1 MAIDSKLMYGT
12 YVYPFPSSPTN
23 PNRGDIGTISYDNGV
38 PSLTVHK
45 GVRTTYSS
53 TDSTVIAPDPKP
65 LYFKNGA
72 GLNRA
77 AVASISWSGTVATC
91 TWLVYDADADESP
104 STTAPFWGDPVA
116 GPVVLTIGGKNV
128 TNPYALR
135 TRQVAPGIVDMYCI
149 DYDGKFIF
157 RVRSSGPSGDVYTVQ
172 NGYYEFA
179 GVNGNDS
186 FGVDLEITDD
196 YIYAL
201 FINGT
206 NLSAGAPTAN
216 YLNSTVVKLDF
227 GLGTPP
233 LAYVGPYTS
242 TTTGSGFPAKNA
254 FSIQAYG
261 SDLILTAVGG
271 PQHGGATGGQ
281 WNPDSRIQKIN
292 QGTLVVTDLLRAAA
306 NSAEPPEDQ
315 YDFRALSFSSD
326 GSVAFILLGVFDSG
340 WVMDWHLYATN
351 MTTITG
357 ASNALLSSLSP
368 APTEVGFTNG
378 EDGYYW
384 ATWFSEG
391 TGKTWLA
398 RGNDFAIFDSSTLVV
413 DVSGIGAISTFSVG
427 DFPGLNFA
435 TIYEGEVAPTPR
447 ALKGYVAPAFASNT
461 AQAMLEREKF
471 FKEVAAAK
479 AKK

>member
-12 YVYPFPSSPTN
+12 YVYPFPVDPLN
-23 PNRGDIGTISYDNGV
+23 PNRGDIGTIAYDDGV

-53 TDSTVIAPDPKP
+53 GTPTNIGPDPKP
-65 LYFKNGA
+65 LFFKNGA

-77 AVASISWSGTVATC
+77 AVASIVWVGTVATC
-91 TWLVYDADADESP
+91 TWLVYEADADN
-104 STTAPFWGDPVA
+104 TTPFTWNDPVA
-116 GPVVLTIGGKNV
+116 GPVVLTIGGVKTV
-128 TNPYALR
+128 TNPYALK
-135 TRQVAPGIVDMYCI
+135 TREVSSGVVDLYCI
-149 DYDGKFIF
+149 DYDGKFVF
-157 RVRSSGPSGDVYTVQ
+157 RVRSSGVNGDTYTVQ

-179 GVNGNDS
+179 GVNSNDS

-196 YIYAL
+196 YLYAL

-261 SDLILTAVGG
+261 SDLILTAIGG
-271 PQHGGATGGQ
+271 PQHGGPTYGGQ
-281 WNPDSRIQKIN
+281 WNPDSRIQKID
-292 QGTLVVTDLLRAAA
+292 QSTLVVTNLLRAAA
-306 NSAEPPEDQ
+306 NSGEPPEDQ

-326 GSVAFILLGVFDSG
+326 GSVAFILLGVFDTS
-340 WVMDWHLYATN
+340 WVMDWHLYSTD
-351 MTTITG
+351 MTTITT

-368 APTEVGFTNG
+368 IEVGFTNG

-384 ATWFSEG
+384 ALWISES

-398 RGNDFAIFDSSTLVV
+398 RGNDFAIFDPSTLVV
-413 DVSGIGAISTFSVG
+413 DVSGIGSISTFSVG

-435 TIYEGEVAPTPR
+435 TIYEGEVAPSPH

-461 AQAMLEREKF
+461 AQALAEREKF
-471 FKEVAAAK
+471 FQEVAAAK
-479 AKK
+479 AKR